1 MRTIVAFS
9 CLAALAAAQTSQ
21 TESTQLQNLEQ
32 SLTSKPDNPGARVQ
46 ILQLLTVPTV
56 IDGLSYDRIIETRR
70 RQVLWL
76 IENHPEQRNVTLRA
90 PQMIPP
96 RGPWADPDGY
106 AESARLWKERAS
118 RPGASTEVIAN
129 AAIYLKATDRAAARD
144 ILDAA
149 LELIRPTEPMLRRA
163 IGMVDAAAMAGVTG
177 PGDRGQFAFDAAL
190 KNSAEAKRAAAEVES
205 SDNAFLL
212 GGAAQ
217 MLAANLIQNQNQLSL
232 GEADAETIA
241 DRWLRRAVAI
251 APSAEEWKAQLA
263 PLVRTEANR
272 AEDPRER
279 ARLFSEAIGFAPD
292 RDKSTYLADLAKA
305 EFEAGDDA
313 AATRDARRAVEASA
327 ELIKRN
333 PFQAATLTN
342 AGNSVLGRI
351 ALAHGDTVEAEARLR
366 ASLEVAEA
374 TDFRFAGPDM
384 TLAGDLADAG
394 ERDAVIAYLEASRKY
409 WPHDR
414 GLLDHY
420 IRSINAGKK
429 REAFAN
435 YPHPSSEIVN
445 RPAPEFKLHEPGGK
459 EWTLKSIAGK
469 PAALIFWNA
478 SCQTCAGQIAEFAKA
493 AAGSDVRLLAVNVG
507 DSDPTVAAFVEK
519 NHISA
524 TVLEG
529 SQAMAVA
536 YRADTYPSVAMID
549 TRGRITQY
557 QVGAVANPPQVLET
571 AARPRVGKPVAIQMA
586 DADHGVMLA
595 WRPVPG
601 AQSYVVEWEAR
612 DRTGWP
618 SDRDGFLS
626 VVPTSETHATVPCAQ
641 AHCSGSL
648 RWRVF
653 AVGFGAAGEA
663 TAWQLAG
670 HLQ

>member
-32 SLTSKPDNPGARVQ
+32 SLASKPDNAGARVQ

-56 IDGLSYDRIIETRR
+56 IDGLSYDRVVETRR
-70 RQVLWL
+70 QQVLWL
-76 IENHPEQRNVTLRA
+76 IENHPEQRNVSLRA

-96 RGPWADPDGY
+96 RGPWADSEGY
-106 AESARLWKERAS
+106 AESVRLWKERAS
-118 RPGASTEVIAN
+118 RPGATTEVIAN
-129 AAIYLKATDRAAARD
+129 AAIYLKATDRVAARSL
-144 ILDAA
+144 LDAA
-149 LELIRPTEPMLRRA
+149 LETHPADGALWRA

-177 PGDRGQFAFDAAL
+177 PGDRGQFAADAAL
-190 KNSAEAKRAAAEVES
+190 TNSAEAKRARAEIES
-205 SDNAFLL
+205 SGNAFLL

-217 MLAANLIQNQNQLSL
+217 MLAGNLIQNQNQLSL
-232 GEADAETIA
+232 GEADAETMA
-241 DRWLRRAVAI
+241 DRWLRRAISI

-263 PLVRTEANR
+263 PLVRAEANR

-279 ARLFSEAIGFAPD
+279 SRLFSEAMGFAAD
-292 RDKSTYLADLAKA
+292 RDKSTYLADVAKA
-305 EFEAGDDA
+305 EFEAGDDES
-313 AATRDARRAVEASA
+313 ATRDARRAVEAAA
-327 ELIKRN
+327 ELLKRN

-351 ALAHGDTVEAEARLR
+351 ALAHGDAVEAKARLR
-366 ASLEVAEA
+366 ASLEVADA

-394 ERDAVIAYLEASRKY
+394 ELDAVLAYLESSRKF

-420 IRSINAGKK
+420 VRSIKAGKK

-445 RPAPEFKLHEPGGK
+445 RPAPDFKLHELGGK

-507 DSDPTVAAFVEK
+507 DSDPAVEAFVEK

-529 SQAMAVA
+529 SQATAAA

-571 AARPRVGKPVAIQMA
+571 AARPRVGKPVAIQME
-586 DADHGVMLA
+586 DTDRGVMLA
-595 WRPVPG
+595 WRPAPG

-626 VVPTSETHATVPCAQ
+626 VVPTSETHVIVPCAQ
-641 AHCSGSL
+641 AHCSSFV

-653 AVGFGAAGEA
+653 AVGFGGSGDAS
-663 TAWQLAG
+663 AWQSAG

>member
-9 CLAALAAAQTSQ
+9 FLAALAAAQTSQ

-32 SLTSKPDNPGARVQ
+32 SLALKPDNPGARVQ

-56 IDGLSYDRIIETRR
+56 IDGLPYDRIVETRR

-76 IENHPEQRNVTLRA
+76 IQSHPEQRNVSLRA
-90 PQMIPP
+90 PQMIPQ
-96 RGPWADPDGY
+96 RGPWADPEGY
-106 AESARLWKERAS
+106 AESVRLWKERAS
-118 RPGASTEVIAN
+118 RPGAPTEVIAN
-129 AAIYLKATDRAAARD
+129 AAIYLKATDRVAARAL
-144 ILDAA
+144 LDAA
-149 LELIRPTEPMLRRA
+149 LQAHPAGGALWRA
-163 IGMVDAAAMAGVTG
+163 VGMVDAAAMAGVTG
-177 PGDRGQFAFDAAL
+177 PGDRGQFAADAAL
-190 KNSAEAKRAAAEVES
+190 KGSAEAKRAAAEIES
-205 SDNAFLL
+205 ADNAFLL

-217 MLAANLIQNQNQLSL
+217 MLAGNLIQNQNQLSL
-232 GEADAETIA
+232 GEVDAETIA
-241 DRWLRRAVAI
+241 DRWLRRAIAI
-251 APSAEEWKAQLA
+251 APTAEEWKAQLA
-263 PLVRTEANR
+263 PLVRSEANR

-279 ARLFSEAIGFAPD
+279 ARLFSEAIGFAAE

-313 AATRDARRAVEASA
+313 AATRDARRVVEAAA
-327 ELIKRN
+327 ELVKRN
-333 PFQAATLTN
+333 PFQAATMIN

-351 ALAHGDTVEAEARLR
+351 ALAHGDVAEAQARLR
-366 ASLEVAEA
+366 ASLDVAES

-394 ERDAVIAYLEASRKY
+394 ERDAVISYLESSREF

-414 GLLDHY
+414 GLVDHY
-420 IRSINAGKK
+420 IKSIKAGKK

-478 SCQTCAGQIAEFAKA
+478 SCQSCAGQIAEFAKA
-493 AAGSDVRLLAVNVG
+493 AAATDVRLLAVNVG
-507 DSDPTVAAFVEK
+507 DSDPAVAAYVEK

-524 TVLEG
+524 TILEG
-529 SQAMAVA
+529 SQAMAAA

-557 QVGAVANPPQVLET
+557 QVGAVANPPQILET
-571 AARPRVGKPVAIQMA
+571 AARPRVGKPVAIQME

-626 VVPTSETHATVPCAQ
+626 VVPTGETHVTVPCAQ
-641 AHCSGSL
+641 PQCSGSL

-663 TAWQLAG
+663 TAWQSAG